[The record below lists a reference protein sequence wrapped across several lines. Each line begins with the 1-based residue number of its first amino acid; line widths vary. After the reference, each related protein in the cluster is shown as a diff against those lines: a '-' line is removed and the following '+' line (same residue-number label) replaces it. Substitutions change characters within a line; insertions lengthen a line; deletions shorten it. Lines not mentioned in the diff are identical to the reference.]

1 MYSMYS
7 IIIIIYQYKSQ
18 TFLDYIKNDSL
29 NEEII
34 ELRKQNQDLIDEND
48 KLRNELELE
57 KSNNQILNE
66 KIKELEKKINEEK
79 EKSYINHDK
88 LINDSYYKDKIIM
101 ELHEELKKKDKK
113 IEEQKE
119 IISKFPFTLEKNE
132 KLLSLIFI
140 SVDQKIHYSLICK
153 NTDYFSKIETIL
165 YNEYPEYKET
175 QNYFIFNGIKINKYK
190 TLEENKIKNNDI
202 ITLKEIEVE

>member
-1 MYSMYS
+1 MYLMIV
-7 IIIIIYQYKSQ
+7 IICQYKSQ
-18 TFLDYIKNDSL
+18 TFLDYIKDDSL

-34 ELRKQNQDLIDEND
+34 ELKKQNQDLIDEND

-66 KIKELEKKINEEK
+66 KIKELEKIINEEK
-79 EKSYINHDK
+79 EKNYKNQDK
-88 LINDSYYKDKIIM
+88 FINDNYIKDKIIK

-132 KLLSLIFI
+132 KLLTLIFI
-140 SVDQKIHYSLICK
+140 SVDQKIYYSLICK
-153 NTDYFSKIETIL
+153 NTDNFSKIETIF
-165 YNEYPEYKET
+165 YNEYPKYKET
-175 QNYFIFNGIKINKYK
+175 ENYFILNGKTINKNK
-190 TLEENKIKNNDI
+190 TLEENEIKNNDI
-202 ITLKEIEVE
+202 ITFICLIN